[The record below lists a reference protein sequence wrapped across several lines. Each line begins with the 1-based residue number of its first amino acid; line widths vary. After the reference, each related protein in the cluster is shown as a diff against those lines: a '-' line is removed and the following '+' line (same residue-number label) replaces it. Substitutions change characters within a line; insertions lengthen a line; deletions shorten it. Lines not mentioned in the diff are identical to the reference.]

1 MFARLFS
8 SSKRGADETKI
19 DKPVEV
25 NGTTRFPSPSAC
37 TEPGSVANSNTNTLP
52 DSPSR
57 VVSLRTPS
65 PSRNGNAEADA
76 DSLKELFESCP
87 PKIVY
92 SYLTSQIVNA
102 SHVELHALASFFSEL
117 RPPTQLHCVRCHK
130 SFFEVDNDDRSCTM
144 LHDDESAEVEAVR
157 GGGHETRWDCCGR
170 TVEGAGELGPP
181 SGWCYEGRHTID
193 LKRARYRNDSSLSDD
208 KLISCQRKKCFKRIQ
223 PKEEKQPRP
232 PPSRS
237 GKPRSVIVPEDARS
251 VRSTRSTR
259 SLKEDAVISVG
270 VGTSKPVVVISPS
283 AVKDTPG
290 SVAGRKRKRVVKTKE
305 DDDEESEEEPA
316 PVVVKPKSRATT
328 TRTRAKPKEKDNNQ
342 TDNDDDTKS
351 VRSVKSVRET
361 PAPKRRRRKSV
372 VE

>member
-8 SSKRGADETKI
+8 SSKRGAEGTNV
-19 DKPVEV
+19 DKLAEV
-25 NGTTRFPSPSAC
+25 NGTARFPSPSAC

-57 VVSLRTPS
+57 LRTPS
-65 PSRNGNAEADA
+65 PNQNGNAEVDA
-76 DSLKELFESCP
+76 ASLKELFESCP

-117 RPPTQLHCVRCHK
+117 QPPIRLHCVRCHK

-144 LHDDESAEVEAVR
+144 PHDDESAEVEPVR

-170 TVEGAGELGPP
+170 IVEGAGELGPP
-181 SGWCYEGRHTID
+181 SGWCYEGKHTID

-208 KLISCQRKKCFKRIQ
+208 KLISCQKKKCFKHLQ
-223 PKEEKQPRP
+223 PKEEKQRP

-259 SLKEDAVISVG
+259 SLKEDAVIG
-270 VGTSKPVVVISPS
+270 IGKPVVVIS
-283 AVKDTPG
+283 TT
-290 SVAGRKRKRVVKTKE
+290 SVSTAGKKRKRAVKNE
-305 DDDEESEEEPA
+305 EDEEDSEEEPII
-316 PVVVKPKSRATT
+316 KPKSKA
-328 TRTRAKPKEKDNNQ
+328 TRTRAKPKEKENNQ
-342 TDNDDDTKS
+342 TDNDDDAKS
-351 VRSVKSVRET
+351 VRSVKSVKET
-361 PAPKRRRRKSV
+361 PAPKRRRRKPV